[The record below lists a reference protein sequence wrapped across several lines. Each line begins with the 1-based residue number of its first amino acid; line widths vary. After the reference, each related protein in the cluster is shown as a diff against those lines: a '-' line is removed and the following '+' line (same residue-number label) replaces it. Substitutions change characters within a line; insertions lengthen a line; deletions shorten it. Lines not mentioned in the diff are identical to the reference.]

1 MNWKE
6 IEHQMYTM
14 CMVADGDQILLIK
27 RPDYKGFPGYLAPG
41 AKSRVSREHYG
52 RSKTRSA

>member
-14 CMVADGDQILLIK
+14 CMVADEDQILLIK
-27 RPDYKGFPGYLAPG
+27 RPDHKASPDILHQAV
-41 AKSRVSREHYG
+41 K
-52 RSKTRSA
+52 